1 MDDRSRLIPE
11 AADAATMDL
20 LFHQART
27 YSAFEDREVDPAL
40 LRRAVEIAVM
50 GPTAMNSLP
59 MRVMFL
65 AKGAERAV
73 LLPHMAQ
80 GNRAKTEAAPVTAVA
95 GHAADFYENMPLL
108 FPHSAGARDGYANDL
123 AKAERSARQSATLQ
137 IAYLIIALRSLGLD
151 CGPMGGFDPAG
162 ASAALDP
169 SGRFQASLVIN
180 IGYGK
185 AETLHPRLPRLTA
198 PQVILKPAL

>member
-1 MDDRSRLIPE
+1 
-11 AADAATMDL
+11 
-20 LFHQART
+20 
-27 YSAFEDREVDPAL
+27 
-40 LRRAVEIAVM
+40 
-50 GPTAMNSLP
+50 MNSLP

-151 CGPMGGFDPAG
+151 CGPMGALTAGPA
-162 ASAALDP
+162 
-169 SGRFQASLVIN
+169 R
-180 IGYGK
+180 
-185 AETLHPRLPRLTA
+185 RLTQ
-198 PQVILKPAL
+198 PEGFRPRS